1 MQKVQQVEFRQVK
14 RISKGGQLEFISQAI
29 KQTKLVR
36 VTFKTLSIIF
46 GLLALSPIVV
56 GSLMPQEL
64 VSSSNAYLLNMS
76 QLLTQVFATAFTFVA
91 LDYLLKPRVTDLKE
105 MLGFEQNREVVSALI
120 GSYTRNLRN
129 SSIFLL
135 VASAG
140 FVFSS
145 LSQLGLA
152 IQYTSLGLTEN
163 GGPAAEIYF
172 LKAFQPLLTAL
183 VLCILAIFLLRQA
196 NRLRSGLDKLQT
208 TNIDLN

>member
-1 MQKVQQVEFRQVK
+1 M
-14 RISKGGQLEFISQAI
+14 EFIRQAI

-46 GLLALSPIVV
+46 GLVALSPLVV

-76 QLLTQVFATAFTFVA
+76 HLLTSVFAAAFTFVA

-105 MLGFEQNREVVSALI
+105 MLGFEANREVLSALI
-120 GSYTRNLRN
+120 GAYTRNLRN

-145 LSQLGLA
+145 LSQLGVA
-152 IQYTSLGLTEN
+152 IQYTALGFGLN
-163 GGPAAEIYF
+163 GNAGPAAEVYF
-172 LKAFQPLLTAL
+172 LRAFQPLLTAL
-183 VLCILAIFLLRQA
+183 VLGLLAIFLFSQVK
-196 NRLRSGLDKLQT
+196 RLRSGLAMLET
-208 TNIDLN
+208 TDIAPN

>member
-1 MQKVQQVEFRQVK
+1 MEFV
-14 RISKGGQLEFISQAI
+14 SQAI

-36 VTFKTLSIIF
+36 VTFKALSIIF
-46 GLLALSPIVV
+46 GLVALSPLVV

-76 QLLTQVFATAFTFVA
+76 HLLTSVFAAAFTFVA

-105 MLGFEQNREVVSALI
+105 MLSFEQNREVLSALI

-140 FVFSS
+140 FAFSS
-145 LSQLGLA
+145 LSQFGVA
-152 IQYTSLGLTEN
+152 IQYTSLGLAGN
-163 GGPAAEIYF
+163 GGPAAEVYF
-172 LKAFQPLLTAL
+172 LQAFQPFLTAL
-183 VLCILAIFLLRQA
+183 VLGFLAIFLLGQA
-196 NRLRSGLDKLQT
+196 KRLRSGLAKLET
-208 TNIDLN
+208 PNIAPN

>member
-1 MQKVQQVEFRQVK
+1 MEFV
-14 RISKGGQLEFISQAI
+14 SQAI
-29 KQTKLVR
+29 KQTKIVR
-36 VTFKTLSIIF
+36 VTFKALSIIF
-46 GLLALSPIVV
+46 GLVALSPLVV

-76 QLLTQVFATAFTFVA
+76 HLLTSVFAAAFTFVA

-105 MLGFEQNREVVSALI
+105 MLSFEQNREVLSALI

-145 LSQLGLA
+145 LSQLGVA
-152 IQYTSLGLTEN
+152 IQYTSLGLAGN
-163 GGPAAEIYF
+163 GGPAAEVYF
-172 LKAFQPLLTAL
+172 LQAFQPFLTAL
-183 VLCILAIFLLRQA
+183 VLGFLAIFLLGQA
-196 NRLRSGLDKLQT
+196 KRLRSGLAKLET
-208 TNIDLN
+208 PNIAPN